1 MDISTYENGMKKA
14 LAYLENEFA
23 ALQMGGA
30 TTGLVDNLNIQTDCV
45 TMKVNAL
52 AHVTVMDNTTLK
64 IEPWDK
70 SGAKAIEKA
79 IYDSALGVGVDNQGS
94 HILIKIPALT
104 QERRDQIAKQV
115 KSMGE
120 DAKTQMR
127 GVRQEAM
134 SETKK
139 AFTAK
144 EISEDTHKANEKN
157 IEELTKTRS
166 AKVDALVK
174 AKAEEV
180 MKV

>member
-1 MDISTYENGMKKA
+1 MN
-14 LAYLENEFA
+14 
-23 ALQMGGA
+23 LQ
-30 TTGLVDNLNIQTDCV
+30 LCRW
-45 TMKVNAL
+45 
-52 AHVTVMDNTTLK
+52 DNTTLK

-127 GVRQEAM
+127 GIRQEAM

-144 EISEDTHKANEKN
+144 EVSEDAHKANEKN

-166 AKVDALVK
+166 AKVDVLVK

>member
-1 MDISTYENGMKKA
+1 
-14 LAYLENEFA
+14 
-23 ALQMGGA
+23 
-30 TTGLVDNLNIQTDCV
+30 
-45 TMKVNAL
+45 
-52 AHVTVMDNTTLK
+52 
-64 IEPWDK
+64 
-70 SGAKAIEKA
+70 
-79 IYDSALGVGVDNQGS
+79 
-94 HILIKIPALT
+94 LIKIPALT

-144 EISEDTHKANEKN
+144 EISEDAHKANEKN

-166 AKVDALVK
+166 AKVDTLVK